1 MTMHGTHCN
10 ISQGAAPLWRGAMP
24 NRLALSRQDAT
35 PLTVLKAGTGLSPKL
50 NAQVIAVY
58 KMLSD
63 QWVIF
68 DRHKNLL

>member
-1 MTMHGTHCN
+1 
-10 ISQGAAPLWRGAMP
+10 MP
-24 NRLALSRQDAT
+24 NRLARSRQDAT
-35 PLTVLKAGTGLSPKL
+35 LLTVLKAVTGLSPKL

-58 KMLSD
+58 KMVSD